1 MRISAIE
8 TKNKRTSP
16 FVYFLIFAYFCFT
29 FIIEFLL
36 CDYLTKL
43 GNEIVEN
50 VQLNWN
56 TVVLNMFGYIS
67 YLGTLFPLLILIV
80 VIYNYSNIYKSFI
93 ILLIFFIA
101 HLLTNILKLVYKQ
114 KRPFFEELNIKP
126 LVFCY
131 LGYGNPSGHM
141 LMTTSIYLTIWH
153 ILYANSSFKEKK
165 YRKYL
170 SLSITITML
179 VIIFLSTLFS
189 GFNCLNQLIFGLL
202 IGIGIYLSF
211 FYVLNVDLNNGHQ
224 FENNLLTNNIT
235 CIIVNAV
242 LITTEFLLFYVL
254 PISNHDQWNTN
265 IDKIDICKNIPV
277 QNRFA
282 DESFL
287 GFPIFLGNIFAFLGV
302 KFEYYFTFQR
312 NSQDWNKYNFEK
324 IEKLD
329 DSMLSKI
336 SDDIQIQ
343 WNHTPNLVNVVRLI
357 LILIM
362 TTIILLPA
370 VLISWENSIYIIF
383 FFKFLT
389 PVALVSFSMFYLYK
403 LILKKLRLINQ
414 ELFNALDDF
423 ESSKNLIENS

>member
-1 MRISAIE
+1 
-8 TKNKRTSP
+8 
-16 FVYFLIFAYFCFT
+16 
-29 FIIEFLL
+29 
-36 CDYLTKL
+36 
-43 GNEIVEN
+43 
-50 VQLNWN
+50 
-56 TVVLNMFGYIS
+56 
-67 YLGTLFPLLILIV
+67 
-80 VIYNYSNIYKSFI
+80 
-93 ILLIFFIA
+93 
-101 HLLTNILKLVYKQ
+101 
-114 KRPFFEELNIKP
+114 
-126 LVFCY
+126 
-131 LGYGNPSGHM
+131 
-141 LMTTSIYLTIWH
+141 MTTSIYLTIWH